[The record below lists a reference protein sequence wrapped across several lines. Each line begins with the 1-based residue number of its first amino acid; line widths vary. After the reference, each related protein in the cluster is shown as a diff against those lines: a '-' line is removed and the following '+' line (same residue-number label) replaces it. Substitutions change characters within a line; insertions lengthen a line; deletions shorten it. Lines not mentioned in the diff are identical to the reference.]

1 MTAQR
6 SISRG
11 VPMSKFLRRFFA
23 IVFLTL
29 LAAGA
34 GFGAYG
40 GWYYAQQL
48 TLGQVAV
55 IVPAFLFGLIVGFL
69 WALKEN
75 S

>member
-11 VPMSKFLRRFFA
+11 VPMSKFFRRLFA
-23 IVFLTL
+23 VVFLTL
-29 LAAGA
+29 LAAGG

-48 TLGQVAV
+48 ALAQVAV